1 MCVGSKAL
9 SFWSIHCLFVC
20 VCDCVC
26 VIVCVFVVCMCMC
39 THLCDVWVHGCV
51 LFVIL
56 CLSVCV
62 RM

>member
-1 MCVGSKAL
+1 MCWFESL
-9 SFWSIHCLFVC
+9 EFLEYPLFVC

-51 LFVIL
+51 LFVFL